1 MSLKSFHLFFIAV
14 SVLLAVG
21 FGAWEIAAYS
31 TDGAGGRLA
40 AAVLSFAVAAALIGY
55 GIRFIRKLKHVG
67 YL

>member
-14 SVLLAVG
+14 SILLAVG
-21 FGAWEIAAYS
+21 FGIWEIAAY
-31 TDGAGGRLA
+31 TDDGAGGRLVA
-40 AAVLSFAVAAALIGY
+40 ALVSFAVAAALIVY